1 MGRWICYG
9 IVRTRRMMS
18 IISGW
23 LVILIQGMCQLILLL
38 ELEQLCVGIDGKRL
52 NVEELNVQQ

>member
-9 IVRTRRMMS
+9 IVRMRRMMS

-23 LVILIQGMCQLILLL
+23 LEGWL
-38 ELEQLCVGIDGKRL
+38 VGWLYLYKACA
-52 NVEELNVQQ
+52 N